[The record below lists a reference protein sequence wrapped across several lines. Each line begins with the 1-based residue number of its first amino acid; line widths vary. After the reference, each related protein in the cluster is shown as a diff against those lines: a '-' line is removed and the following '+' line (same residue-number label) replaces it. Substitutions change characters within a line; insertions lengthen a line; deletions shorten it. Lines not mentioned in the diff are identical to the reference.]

1 MAERKSNKRATRKAP
16 PASSVVTSKAVAAGK
31 EMARE
36 VVTLRK
42 QALRKRDAAV
52 RAATRARGAA
62 AFAAKAAPAPA
73 RITAAGAPPVGV
85 LVAEGDSWFDYP
97 LNDVLRML
105 EDRHGYDVESVAHK
119 GDRVEDMAYEK
130 GQLEELTRLLEKL
143 LRRRVVPDAILL
155 SGGGNDVAGDEFA
168 ILLNHAKSATR
179 GLNESIVSG
188 VIDDRIRNAYV
199 TIVAAVTEVC
209 KQKLGSPVP
218 IVLHGYDHAVP
229 DGRGFFGGWGPLPGP
244 WLEPGFRVKGFTDL
258 AQNKRIV
265 EDLIGRFNGMLA
277 DVAGLPGFEHVHH
290 LDLRRT
296 LKNDRNYKTWWANEL
311 HPTARGFELIAD
323 RFKSLLDAI

>member
-1 MAERKSNKRATRKAP
+1 MAERRTTKRSRRTTAPAKSAATRKAV
-16 PASSVVTSKAVAAGK
+16 SVGKAI
-31 EMARE
+31 ARE
-36 VVTLRK
+36 VVLFRD
-42 QALRKRDAAV
+42 QALR
-52 RAATRARGAA
+52 TRAA
-62 AFAAKAAPAPA
+62 AFRSATRVRRAAVSVEVTPA
-73 RITAAGAPPVGV
+73 RVAAAGAAPLGV

-97 LNDVLRML
+97 WNDVLRML

-119 GDRVEDMAYEK
+119 GDRVEDMAYGG

-143 LRRRVVPDAILL
+143 LRRSVVPTAILL

-168 ILLNHAKSATR
+168 VLLNHARSATS

-199 TIVAAVTEVC
+199 TILTAATEVC
-209 KQKLGSPVP
+209 KQRIGRVVP

-229 DGRGFFGGWGPLPGP
+229 DGRGFLGGWGPLPGP

-265 EDLIGRFNGMLA
+265 EDLIGRFNRMLA

-290 LDLRRT
+290 LDLQRT
-296 LKNDRNYKTWWANEL
+296 LPNDAHYKTWWANEL
-311 HPTARGFELIAD
+311 HPTERGFAAVAQ
-323 RFKSLLDAI
+323 RFKDLLATV